1 MKPNTPSSVFPAPE
15 ATTMA
20 FQACNWSQT
29 DGRFDWFLDIQKS
42 QAGFDGRIERVWSR
56 AW

>member
-1 MKPNTPSSVFPAPE
+1 MKPNTLSLVFPALE

-20 FQACNWSQT
+20 FQACSRNRT
-29 DGRFDWFLDIQKS
+29 DDQFDCCLDIQKP